1 MAPKSSHLI
10 RTHSA
15 AFETISMM
23 QAASAD
29 LRATIQKTRAL
40 MKAARRSIAA
50 ADDLLAASNCG
61 AVCFG
66 QPPGPTRAQHPL

>member
-1 MAPKSSHLI
+1 MAPQSSHLI
-10 RTHSA
+10 RTHSPV
-15 AFETISMM
+15 FETIRMM
-23 QAASAD
+23 RTASAD

-40 MKAARRSIAA
+40 MNATRRSIAA

-66 QPPGPTRAQHPL
+66 QSPGPRRAQHPL